1 MSIIE
6 IKIPDIGDFSNVA
19 VIELLVKVGDR
30 IRTEQ
35 SLITVES
42 DKAAMEIPSS
52 QSGVVTEMK
61 VALGD
66 RVSQGTVVLLLNVA
80 DDANVANMADLATT
94 RVNQAS
100 VATNAV
106 VIQESPM
113 NAAPQGL
120 PHASPSVRQL
130 ARELG
135 VPLTA
140 VTGSGPRGR
149 ITHEDVQSAVSSV
162 PSLPNTSTHTPA
174 STSALAPDTVKV
186 AGVVGLDVLPW
197 PQIDFAQFGSIERKE
212 LSRIQKISAAN
223 LSRNAIVIPAVTL
236 HDDADVTDLEAF
248 RVSINLENKSNQGN
262 PKQSDTKVT
271 LLAFLVKACAAALK
285 QYPDFNSSLD
295 GNTLIRKNYFHLG
308 FATDTPHGLMVP
320 VIRSADQKGILQISR
335 ELSDL
340 SQKAREGKI
349 GPSDLSGGNFTIT
362 SLGGIG
368 GRYFTPIINAP
379 EVAILGVCR
388 ATTQPVWDGKAF
400 APRLMLPLSLTFD
413 HRVIDGAAAARF
425 MVYLAK
431 MLSDFRRVML

>member
-19 VIELLVKVGDR
+19 VIELLVKAGDR

-66 RVSQGTVVLLLNVA
+66 RVSQGDVILLLE
-80 DDANVANMADLATT
+80 MADTASQAAIPATPHQAAMP
-94 RVNQAS
+94 VNQAS
-100 VATNAV
+100 IATN
-106 VIQESPM
+106 VIAYQEAPV

-140 VTGSGPRGR
+140 VTGSGPHGR
-149 ITHEDVQSAVSSV
+149 ITHEDVQSAVSSM
-162 PSLPNTSTHTPA
+162 PSLPNTSANTSTHTPA
-174 STSALAPDTVKV
+174 STPALAPDTVKV

-248 RVSINLENKSNQGN
+248 RVSIK
-262 PKQSDTKVT
+262 K
-271 LLAFLVKACAAALK
+271 AFC
-285 QYPDFNSSLD
+285 
-295 GNTLIRKNYFHLG
+295 
-308 FATDTPHGLMVP
+308 
-320 VIRSADQKGILQISR
+320 RSAKSCPICRKKRVRARSARQI
-335 ELSDL
+335 
-340 SQKAREGKI
+340 
-349 GPSDLSGGNFTIT
+349 
-362 SLGGIG
+362 
-368 GRYFTPIINAP
+368 
-379 EVAILGVCR
+379 
-388 ATTQPVWDGKAF
+388 
-400 APRLMLPLSLTFD
+400 
-413 HRVIDGAAAARF
+413 
-425 MVYLAK
+425 
-431 MLSDFRRVML
+431 